1 MIGSGSGCCSKY
13 PSVFLFSSRYDF
25 MVVCWLVAVYEVMKQ
40 DCRLHAE
47 PSDGAAGDGLGDKC
61 NCFHVGWWLVVGV
74 RQCRRTLHRMLQ
86 SIPC

>member
-1 MIGSGSGCCSKY
+1 
-13 PSVFLFSSRYDF
+13 
-25 MVVCWLVAVYEVMKQ
+25 MKQ